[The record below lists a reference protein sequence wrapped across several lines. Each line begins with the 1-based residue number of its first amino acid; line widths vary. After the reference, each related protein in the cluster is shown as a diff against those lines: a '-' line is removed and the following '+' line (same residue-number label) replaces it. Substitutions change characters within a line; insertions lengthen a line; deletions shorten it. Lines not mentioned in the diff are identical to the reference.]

1 MPDVAAVAA
10 AEAKGGRFQHVTERR
25 RFLATFLISPAVV
38 FIAATLGIPF
48 GWAIYLSLTDATGGS
63 LFGKSVGFRNFSR
76 DIHDPIFRGAVWHTI
91 EFTLISQ
98 AIVVIG
104 AGLLAHALVR
114 NFRGKWFLRFLIL
127 LPWAAPLALSTI
139 GFVWVF
145 DSDFPFASVINWFG
159 LHLHLISKTNPPVW
173 LGTPHLAATSIIVV
187 QAWRILPF
195 ATVIFLAGIA
205 SIPKEVDDASAID
218 GATGLKKFWYVS
230 LPLQLPIALVAML
243 FGIVFTATD
252 MTVPRL
258 LTNGGPTNSTQTL
271 TTWAFTTGIDSGA
284 VGEGAAIALF
294 LLPVLVIVTVLML
307 YFARRVE
314 VT

>member
-1 MPDVAAVAA
+1 PLMGSADADKVPDVAAVAA

-38 FIAATLGIPF
+38 FVAATLGVPF

-76 DIHDPIFRGAVWHTI
+76 EIHDPIFRGAVWHTI

-98 AIVVIG
+98 VIVVIG

-145 DSDFPFASVINWFG
+145 DSDFPFASIVNWFG
-159 LHLHLISKTNPPVW
+159 LHLHLISRLNPPVW
-173 LGTPHLAATSIIVV
+173 LGTPRLASASIIFV
-187 QAWRILPF
+187 QAWR
-195 ATVIFLAGIA
+195 
-205 SIPKEVDDASAID
+205 
-218 GATGLKKFWYVS
+218 
-230 LPLQLPIALVAML
+230 
-243 FGIVFTATD
+243 
-252 MTVPRL
+252 
-258 LTNGGPTNSTQTL
+258 
-271 TTWAFTTGIDSGA
+271 
-284 VGEGAAIALF
+284 
-294 LLPVLVIVTVLML
+294 
-307 YFARRVE
+307 
-314 VT
+314 